1 MAPQHLLLR
10 CAHGRSWVSPA
21 PPTDSNS
28 ALAAPLTWD
37 LLWTVFHIDP
47 VCSSAMNLFSVTV
60 GTIR

>member
-1 MAPQHLLLR
+1 MGEAGSLLLL
-10 CAHGRSWVSPA
+10 HPK
-21 PPTDSNS
+21 DSNS

-37 LLWTVFHIDP
+37 LLWTVFHIGP